1 MRIQTLIFSLIVSLF
16 SWGAW
21 AGPGH
26 DHGHSHDPVTQSQAE
41 TIATEKLAKLI
52 EQGKLDSS
60 WKDVK
65 VAKAEQK
72 KFKDQME
79 WVVSFQNSTASDPS
93 KQTLYVFL
101 TLGGEY
107 LAANFTGN

>member
-1 MRIQTLIFSLIVSLF
+1 MRIQALIFGLVVSLF

-26 DHGHSHDPVTQSQAE
+26 DHGHSHDPVSQSQAE
-41 TIATEKLAKLI
+41 TIATESVSRLV
-52 EQGKLDSS
+52 ERGKLDAS
-60 WKDVK
+60 WKGVK

-72 KFKDQME
+72 KFGDQME
-79 WVVSFQNSTASDPS
+79 WVVSFQNSNASDPS